1 MTKAAG
7 NEKTMDIPKKAG
19 EYKLYIRYAD
29 GSVSSAST
37 FTLYVGEASDIANVS
52 EGQNVNVSKIRPLV
66 LELSTDYSYTL
77 NGKAIENGYEI
88 STAGTWT
95 LKAESETI
103 VFTTSV
109 TEANQIL
116 DTDITVGSGEEF
128 HFSSVLSDGTKT
140 IWLAP
145 SGLSAFD
152 EKDPTMSKAAGDS
165 SSMKAPIQPGK
176 YILTIVDSKGG
187 ILSQS
192 DAFVTVE

>member
-1 MTKAAG
+1 M
-7 NEKTMDIPKKAG
+7 
-19 EYKLYIRYAD
+19 
-29 GSVSSAST
+29 
-37 FTLYVGEASDIANVS
+37 GEASDIANVS

-66 LELSTDYSYTL
+66 LELSADYSYTL

>member
-1 MTKAAG
+1 M
-7 NEKTMDIPKKAG
+7 
-19 EYKLYIRYAD
+19 
-29 GSVSSAST
+29 
-37 FTLYVGEASDIANVS
+37 
-52 EGQNVNVSKIRPLV
+52 
-66 LELSTDYSYTL
+66 
-77 NGKAIENGYEI
+77 
-88 STAGTWT
+88 
-95 LKAESETI
+95 
-103 VFTTSV
+103 FTTSV

-152 EKDPTMSKAAGDS
+152 EKEPTMSKVAGDS

>member
-1 MTKAAG
+1 
-7 NEKTMDIPKKAG
+7 
-19 EYKLYIRYAD
+19 
-29 GSVSSAST
+29 
-37 FTLYVGEASDIANVS
+37 
-52 EGQNVNVSKIRPLV
+52 
-66 LELSTDYSYTL
+66 
-77 NGKAIENGYEI
+77 
-88 STAGTWT
+88 
-95 LKAESETI
+95 